1 VRSAAPIV
9 AAMLAA
15 GRTHAEP
22 LPPGALEVF
31 TGGASGAGADARR
44 LGFGYVV
51 GAQASYQPMKTE
63 RWWGPALRWSIL
75 FGGLYE
81 GSAEQVNPPL
91 RTVQMD
97 LAAGVRFRPWSS
109 RRRYFTARA
118 GVGLLRTNDP
128 VGGSRNFVGPVAS
141 LGIDQYFGTIVTGL
155 DLRYGLVANG
165 PGQLALVLR
174 FGLAGP

>member
-1 VRSAAPIV
+1 LLIAGGV
-9 AAMLAA
+9 A
-15 GRTHAEP
+15 RAEP

-31 TGGASGAGADARR
+31 TGGVSGAGADAKR
-44 LGFGYVV
+44 LGFGWLV

-63 RWWGPALRWSIL
+63 RWWGATLRWSIG

-81 GSAEQVNPPL
+81 GTAEHVNPPL

-128 VGGSRNFVGPVAS
+128 VGGDRTFVGPVAAF
-141 LGIDQYFGTIVTGL
+141 GVDQYFGTIVTGL

-165 PGQLALVLR
+165 PEQLALVLR
-174 FGLAGP
+174 FGVAGP